1 MKDEQE
7 EKEHIPTNPSKWQLL
22 FRWTKRLVFAVLGL
36 LLLLLLVVQIP
47 GVQNWMVDKVTKSL
61 SETLETPVEIDY
73 LYFSFFDKLVLDGV
87 YFEDVYQDTL
97 LYSQSLKADFNLNPI
112 VLFREGLVIEDLSL
126 TNARIKLRQ
135 DEGDAFSNIN
145 IALSRL
151 FPPDTVSTV
160 QQEKRPFRLNLE
172 SLRLQ
177 NILFYQNNEVKGK
190 ELSFFL
196 PQGEV
201 YFNEMDLPA
210 QLVDA
215 GAVYLQ
221 GLNILVNTF
230 PEKPLAGQGPPVT
243 PTVNPPDSNQI
254 ITQDSIGFRL
264 YIRQFNLDDGRF
276 ALHNYRKS
284 PEKLTAPSVLDWKHL
299 EVSDIKINIDSFAY
313 QQEAFSGR
321 VNLISLKESSGF
333 VLNELSALDAQVSST
348 GVELNDLRIIT
359 PYSEVGDT
367 LSFRFREYGDFEF
380 FDDEVRMDL
389 RVNDA
394 SIALSDI
401 MTFAPGLEQNVFFR
415 KNRNTVLSVDGRIR
429 GKVNNLRGSDL
440 NIQLADGS
448 MLLGNFNSRNLSIK
462 NEEILNL
469 ELERLVTNMT
479 TLRELIPNFNPPS
492 NFDRLGR
499 LDFRGRFDGFFAD
512 FVAYGFLK
520 SRIGQAEL
528 DMRMNI
534 KNGLS
539 RANYSGI
546 LRLMDFN
553 LATWSDNQDFGMVN
567 FRSEVKNGSGLTV
580 ETANADLTANI
591 ESFEF
596 KGYNYKNASL
606 SGTLNKNLFDGTFQ
620 IKDEN
625 IDFSFIGEIDF
636 TNRIPFFNFQA
647 QVNKL
652 ALQSLNLSKENIQL
666 AGTVDLKLRNQN
678 LSDLEGW
685 AQVTNFSL
693 SKDDTNY
700 LIDSI
705 SFNAGKD
712 DADVKHFDVE
722 SDVIKANINGEFAID
737 QIPGVFAQYFTN
749 NYPGFSSRL
758 KIKPPKTKIDTSYFT
773 YNVAILDSKGLNWLV
788 DEKLGR
794 LEDVHL
800 VGAYDGRSDSL
811 EIDLSLPF
819 LSYDNVYLEDVFI
832 TYDGVANEGDL
843 DMIVGSTSVN
853 QKELLPTITFLSI
866 LEGDTINFGLNYAT
880 QSASLLDNLNLNGYF
895 YLPDSNYFEIR
906 FKQSDLAILENPWT
920 IDENNYI
927 TFGKEY
933 VDTRN
938 FTLINRDRKILL
950 EKMDEKGLKLSMLNF
965 DFEFIDDYW
974 DYDEL
979 DFKGKFNVQAE
990 IGDIFKMEDI
1000 RATVIA
1006 DTFLINK
1013 DDFGAL
1019 RLDAEA
1025 ADLKSQV
1032 QAYLSITKDTMQL
1045 LAEGTYNLASPNE
1058 SRKIPPQQKA
1068 KYFDFT
1074 VDIAAYPVQIG
1085 EYWIGDIASN
1095 TIGQFNSSLRFYG
1108 FPDQPNTE
1116 GFISVRDGG
1125 VTVDY
1130 LNTRYTFD
1138 RGFIR
1143 VDNFLF
1149 DATGT
1154 ILSDKY
1160 NNRAVLYG
1168 GISHNHLK
1176 DLGLAAR
1183 LRTSR
1188 FLALD
1193 TKKGDNDL
1201 FYGQA
1206 LGSGEVH
1213 FTGSFKQT
1221 DIYVNATMEDSTHI
1235 VVPVSNQ
1242 REATALNVRFVD
1254 KHGKKEDENL
1264 VQQEELKGLSLE
1276 MDLVVSEAA
1285 LMELVF
1291 DEQAGD
1297 IISGKGRG
1305 NIRILVPRGED
1316 FRMYGDYVISEG
1328 NYLFTL
1334 YNVVNKDFRIKQGGT
1349 INWNGDPFGA
1359 KINIEAEYK
1368 DLKASL
1374 ASFIQEYLVS
1384 DDGTLLR
1391 EASQS
1396 TAVDL
1401 TLKLTGDL
1409 LQPTINFDLAFPNLT
1424 GQMETYAENKLR
1436 ILKRDQSE
1444 LNRQVFG
1451 LIVVGQFLPSD
1462 LSFTGGDVLANTVSE
1477 FLSNQLSLLITE
1489 LFSEVIGDSE
1499 LASDFN
1505 FNIAYN
1511 QYQQLNLDQGLN
1523 TGGNDLEVS
1532 IRQNLFDDRLSIKV
1546 GGNVDFGNTLRAT
1559 PETSGTFVGN
1569 DLVLEYVLNENRT
1582 LKLRIYQR
1590 LEPDI
1595 GGGRRLQ
1602 VGSGISYRKEFDSFK
1617 EFFKSLKGS
1626 AKKVKKPGS

>member
-1 MKDEQE
+1 MKVENNDKE
-7 EKEHIPTNPSKWQLL
+7 EIPAKKSRWKQLFL
-22 FRWTKRLVFAVLGL
+22 WGKRLVVGVLGL
-36 LLLLLLVVQIP
+36 LLFLVLVVQIP
-47 GVQNWMVDKVTKSL
+47 MVQNWMVKKVTNSL
-61 SETLETPVEIDY
+61 SETLQTRVNIDY

-112 VLFREGLVIEDLSL
+112 VLLREGLVIQDLSL
-126 TNARIKLRQ
+126 INARIKLRQ
-135 DEGDAFSNIN
+135 DEGDPYSNIDL
-145 IALSRL
+145 ALSRL
-151 FPPDTVSTV
+151 FPPDSITIQT
-160 QQEKRPFRLNLE
+160 EKRPFRLNLE
-172 SLRLQ
+172 TLRLQ
-177 NILFYQNNEVKGK
+177 NILFYQKNEVKGK

-210 QLVDA
+210 QLIDA

-221 GLNILVNTF
+221 GLNILVNNF
-230 PEKPLAGQGPPVT
+230 PEKPLADLIV
-243 PTVNPPDSNQI
+243 PTVTPPDSNEI
-254 ITQDSIGFRL
+254 IFQDSIGFRL
-264 YIRQFNLDDGRF
+264 FIRKFTLEEGRF
-276 ALHNYRKS
+276 GLHNYRKA
-284 PEKLTAPSVLDWKHL
+284 PVKLTAPDILDFKHL
-299 EVSDIKINIDSFAY
+299 DVFDIKIDIDSFAY
-313 QQEAFSGR
+313 IQDEYSGK
-321 VNLISLKESSGF
+321 VNLISCKESSGF
-333 VLNELSALDAQVSST
+333 VLNELSSKDTRVSST
-348 GVELNDLRIIT
+348 GVQINDLKIIT

-367 LSFRFREYGDFEF
+367 LSFKFKQYSDFEYF
-380 FDDEVRMDL
+380 EDEVRMDA
-389 RVNDA
+389 RINGA

-401 MTFAPGLEQNVFFR
+401 MAFAPGLEQNVFFR
-415 KNRNTVLSVDGRIR
+415 KNKNTVLNVDGRIR
-429 GKVNNLRGSDL
+429 GQINNLRGSDL

-448 MLLGNFNSRNLSIK
+448 ILLGNFNSRNFAVK

-492 NFDRLGR
+492 NFDRLGK
-499 LDFRGRFDGFFAD
+499 LEFKGRFDGFFAD
-512 FVAYGFLK
+512 FVAYGLLK

-528 DMRMNI
+528 DMRMNV

-539 RANYSGI
+539 KANYSGK
-546 LRLMDFN
+546 LKLQDFN
-553 LATWSDNQDFGMVN
+553 LATWSDNPDFGLVN
-567 FRSEVKNGSGLTV
+567 FQSEVKNGSGLTA
-580 ETANADLTANI
+580 ETANAELSANI
-591 ESFEF
+591 GSFMF
-596 KGYNYKNASL
+596 KGYNYKNANL
-606 SGTLNKNLFDGTFQ
+606 TGTLNKNLFDGNFQ

-625 IDFSFIGEIDF
+625 IDFSFLGEIDF
-636 TNRIPFFNFQA
+636 TNRIPFFDFQA
-647 QVNKL
+647 NVNKL
-652 ALQSLNLSKENIQL
+652 ALKSLNLSKEDIRL
-666 AGTVDLKLRNQN
+666 AGVVDLKLRNQK
-678 LSDLEGW
+678 LSDLEGR
-685 AQVTNFSL
+685 AYVTNFSIG
-693 SKDDTNY
+693 KDETTY
-700 LIDSI
+700 QIDSI
-705 SFNAGKD
+705 LVIAGKD
-712 DADVKHFDVE
+712 DTGTKNFEVS
-722 SDVIKANINGEFAID
+722 SDVMHAKITGEFAID
-737 QIPGVFAQYFTN
+737 QIPGVFTQYFTQ

-758 KIKPPKTKIDTSYFT
+758 KIKPPKSPIDTSYFT
-773 YNVAILDSKGLNWLV
+773 YDVLIHDTKGLNWLV

-794 LEDVHL
+794 LEGIML
-800 VGAYDGRSDSL
+800 RGGYDGRSDSL
-811 EIDLSLPF
+811 KLELNMPY
-819 LSYDNVYLEDVFI
+819 LSYDNVDLEEVFL
-832 TYDGVANEGDL
+832 TYDGVKNEGDL

-853 QKELLPTITFLSI
+853 QKELLPTVTFLSI

-880 QSASLLDNLNLNGYF
+880 TSSSLLDNLNLNGFF

-906 FKQSDLAILENPWT
+906 FKQSDLVLLESPWT

-927 TFGKEY
+927 TFGKQY

-938 FTLINRDRKILL
+938 FTLINKDRKILL
-950 EKMDEKGLKLSMLNF
+950 EKLDTTGLKLSMLNF
-965 DFEFIDDYW
+965 DFKFIDDYW

-979 DFKGKFNVQAE
+979 DFNGKFNVHAE
-990 IGDIFKMEDI
+990 IGDVFKMKDI
-1000 RATVIA
+1000 RATVTA
-1006 DTFLINK
+1006 DTFRINN
-1013 DDFGAL
+1013 DDFGVL

-1025 ADLKSQV
+1025 PDLKSQV

-1045 LAEGTYNLASPNE
+1045 LAEGTYNLTSPNE
-1058 SRKIPPQQKA
+1058 SKKTPPQLKA
-1068 KYFDFT
+1068 KYFDFA
-1074 VDIAAYPVQIG
+1074 VDIAAYPVRIG
-1085 EYWIGDIASN
+1085 EYWIGDIAN
-1095 TIGQFNSSLRFYG
+1095 NIVGQFNSSLHFYG

-1116 GFISVRDGG
+1116 GFISITDGG

-1154 ILSDKY
+1154 TLYDKF

-1168 GISHNHLK
+1168 GISHNHLR
-1176 DLGLAAR
+1176 DLGLSAR

-1188 FLALD
+1188 LLALD
-1193 TKKGDNDL
+1193 THKGDNDI

-1221 DIYVNATMEDSTHI
+1221 DIYVNATLEDSTHI
-1235 VVPVSNQ
+1235 VVPISNQ
-1242 REATALNVRFVD
+1242 REASILNVDFVD
-1254 KHGKKEDENL
+1254 KHGKKEQKNL
-1264 VQQEELKGLSLE
+1264 ISQEELKGLSLE
-1276 MDLVVSEAA
+1276 MDLTVTETA
-1285 LMELVF
+1285 LMELIF

-1305 NIRILVPRGED
+1305 NIRIVVPRGED
-1316 FRMYGDYVISEG
+1316 FRMYGEYIISEG

-1334 YNVVNKDFRIKQGGT
+1334 YNVVNKDFRIEQGGT
-1349 INWNGDPFGA
+1349 INWSGDPFGA

-1368 DLKASL
+1368 DLKASM
-1374 ASFIQEYLVS
+1374 ATFIQEYLAS
-1384 DDGTLLR
+1384 DDGSLASL
-1391 EASQS
+1391 ASQA

-1409 LQPTINFDLAFPNLT
+1409 LKPNINFDLDFPNLT
-1424 GQMETYAENKLR
+1424 GQIETYAQNKLR
-1436 ILKRDQSE
+1436 TLKQDQSE

-1462 LSFTGGDVLANTVSE
+1462 LSFTGSDVLANTVSE

-1505 FNIAYN
+1505 FNIAYT
-1511 QYQQLNLDQGLN
+1511 QYQQLNLDQGIN
-1523 TGGNDLEVS
+1523 SGGNDLEVS

-1546 GGNVDFGNTLRAT
+1546 GGNVDFGNNLRAT

-1569 DLVLEYVLNENRT
+1569 DLVLEYVLNKNRT

-1602 VGSGISYRKEFDSFK
+1602 LGSGISYRKEFDSFK
-1617 EFFKSLKGS
+1617 EFFNSLKGS
-1626 AKKVKKPGS
+1626 AKRVKN